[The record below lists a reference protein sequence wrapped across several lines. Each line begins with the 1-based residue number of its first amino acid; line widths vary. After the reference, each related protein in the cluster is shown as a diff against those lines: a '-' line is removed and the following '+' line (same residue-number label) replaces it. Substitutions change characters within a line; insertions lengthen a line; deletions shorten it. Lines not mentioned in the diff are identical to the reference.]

1 MIPLALKSLLNRR
14 ASVLLTVI
22 AIAVSVTLLLAV
34 ERVRDQVQSHFANTV
49 SGTDLI
55 IGARTG
61 QTQLLLSSVFH
72 IGSMTN
78 NMSWKSFADI
88 SSRPEVSWAVPISLG
103 DSVQGLPVVATTNA
117 YFEHF
122 KYADKQPLAFS
133 QGQPFASD
141 EDVVLG
147 ADAAEKLS
155 KAIGDDIIIAHGSG
169 GISFSEHDEHPLT
182 VTGVLQR
189 TGTPV
194 DQAVLVTLHSLEM
207 IHSGGA
213 GHDEEHDHSDEHEH
227 NGAHADE
234 HEHHGEAPAESISA
248 ALLGLKAKPLALR
261 LQRQINT
268 YKKEPL
274 TALLPGMTLQELWK
288 TLRVF
293 EQALT
298 AISAM
303 VVLIGLLGM
312 LTIMLAS
319 LRERRR
325 EMAVLR
331 AVGAGPGTIFGLLLS
346 EALLLTVVGAF
357 SGLLLLYGLQ
367 WSLAGV
373 IQSQTGLIFTSSWPS
388 ISEWWRIVLVI
399 SAGFMLSLI
408 PAWRAYRQSLADGL
422 TVKI

>member
-1 MIPLALKSLLNRR
+1 MIRLAIKSLLNRR

-78 NMSWKSFADI
+78 NMSWESFAEI
-88 SSRPEVSWAVPISLG
+88 SSRPEISWAVPISLG

-122 KYADKQPLAFS
+122 KYADKQPLEFS
-133 QGQPFASD
+133 QGQPFSSN

-213 GHDEEHDHSDEHEH
+213 GHDEEHNHNHEHEH
-227 NGAHADE
+227 NDAHADE

-268 YKKEPL
+268 YDKEPL

-399 SAGFMLSLI
+399 GAGFMLSLI

>member
-1 MIPLALKSLLNRR
+1 MIRLAIKSLLNRR
-14 ASVLLTVI
+14 ASVLLTVM

-78 NMSWKSFADI
+78 NMSWESFADI

-103 DSVQGLPVVATTNA
+103 DSFQGLPVVATTNA

-122 KYADKQPLAFS
+122 KYADKQPLEFS
-133 QGQPFASD
+133 QGQPFASN

-213 GHDEEHDHSDEHEH
+213 GHDEEHNHNHEHEH
-227 NGAHADE
+227 NDAHADE

-268 YKKEPL
+268 YDKEPL

-399 SAGFMLSLI
+399 GAGFMLSLI

>member
-1 MIPLALKSLLNRR
+1 MIRLAVKSLLNRR
-14 ASVLLTVI
+14 ASVLLTII

-34 ERVRDQVQSHFANTV
+34 ERVREQVQSHFANTV

-78 NMSWKSFADI
+78 NMSWESFTDI
-88 SSRPEVSWAVPISLG
+88 KERPEVSWAIPISLG
-103 DSVQGLPVVATTNA
+103 DSVQGLPVVATTGD

-122 KYADKQPLAFS
+122 KYGKKQALEFS
-133 QGQPFASD
+133 QGQPFHSA

-155 KAIGDDIIIAHGSG
+155 KTIGDDIVIAHGSG
-169 GISFSEHDEHPLT
+169 GISFSQHDQHPLT
-182 VTGVLQR
+182 VTGILKR

-207 IHSGGA
+207 IHSGEQDHS
-213 GHDEEHDHSDEHEH
+213 GHDHR
-227 NGAHADE
+227 
-234 HEHHGEAPAESISA
+234 GEAPAESLSA

-268 YKKEPL
+268 YEKEPL
-274 TALLPGMTLQELWK
+274 TALLPGMTLQQLWK

-367 WSLAGV
+367 WSLAGI
-373 IQSQTGLIFTSSWPS
+373 IQSQTGLILSSSWPS
-388 ISEWWRIVLVI
+388 SAEWWRIALVI
-399 SAGFMLSLI
+399 IAGFLLSLI
-408 PAWRAYRQSLADGL
+408 PAWRAYRNSLADGL

>member
-1 MIPLALKSLLNRR
+1 MIRLAIKSLLNRR
-14 ASVLLTVI
+14 ASVLLTII

-34 ERVRDQVQSHFANTV
+34 ERVREQVQSHFANTV

-78 NMSWKSFADI
+78 NMSWASFVDI
-88 SSRPEVSWAVPISLG
+88 SERPEVSWAIPMSLG

-122 KYADKQPLAFS
+122 KYGNKQPLAFS
-133 QGQPFASD
+133 QGRAFDTD
-141 EDVVLG
+141 EEVVLG

-155 KAIGDDIIIAHGSG
+155 KSIGDDIIIAHGSG
-169 GISFSEHDEHPLT
+169 GISFSEHDEHPLK
-182 VTGVLQR
+182 VSGILQR

-207 IHSGGA
+207 IHSG
-213 GHDEEHDHSDEHEH
+213 EHEH
-227 NGAHADE
+227 SDHD
-234 HEHHGEAPAESISA
+234 HHNEAPAESISA

-268 YKKEPL
+268 YDKEPL

-346 EALLLTVVGAF
+346 EALLLTIVGAF

-373 IQSQTGLIFTSSWPS
+373 IQAQTGLIFSTSWPS
-388 ISEWWRIVLVI
+388 MSEWWRIALVI
-399 SAGFMLSLI
+399 IAGFMLSLI

>member
-1 MIPLALKSLLNRR
+1 MIRLAIKSLMNRR
-14 ASVLLTVI
+14 ASVLLTII

-34 ERVRDQVQSHFANTV
+34 ERVREQVQSHFANTV

-78 NMSWKSFADI
+78 NMSWESFVDI
-88 SSRPEVSWAVPISLG
+88 RERPEVSWAIPMSLG

-122 KYADKQPLAFS
+122 KYGNKQALAFT
-133 QGQPFASD
+133 QGSAFASD
-141 EDVVLG
+141 EEVVLG

-169 GISFSEHDEHPLT
+169 GISFSEHDQHPLT
-182 VTGVLQR
+182 VTGILQR

-207 IHSGGA
+207 IHSG
-213 GHDEEHDHSDEHEH
+213 EHEH
-227 NGAHADE
+227 SGQD
-234 HEHHGEAPAESISA
+234 HHNEAPAESISA

-268 YKKEPL
+268 YEKEPL

-298 AISAM
+298 VISAM

-373 IQSQTGLIFTSSWPS
+373 IQSQTGLIFSTTWPS
-388 ISEWWRIVLVI
+388 ASEWWRIALVI
-399 SAGFMLSLI
+399 IVGFMLSLI

>member
-1 MIPLALKSLLNRR
+1 MIKLAIKSLLNRR

-34 ERVRDQVQSHFANTV
+34 ERTREQVQTNFANTV

-55 IGARTG
+55 IGARTS
-61 QTQLLLSSVFH
+61 QVQLLLSSVFH

-78 NMSWKSFADI
+78 NMSWEAFDDI
-88 SSRPEVSWAVPISLG
+88 RSRPAVEWAVPISLG
-103 DSVQGLPVVATTNA
+103 DSVGGLPVVATTKD
-117 YFEHF
+117 YFKHF
-122 KYADKQPLAFS
+122 RYGSKQSLTFTAGDAFKGEK
-133 QGQPFASD
+133 Q
-141 EDVVLG
+141 VVLG
-147 ADAAEKLS
+147 AEAASKLN
-155 KAIGDDIIIAHGSG
+155 KKVGDNITIAHGSG
-169 GISFSEHDEHPLT
+169 GISFSEHDDHPLT
-182 VTGVLQR
+182 VVGILKR

-194 DQAVLVTLHSLEM
+194 DQTILTSLTSLEV
-207 IHSGGA
+207 IHGGES
-213 GHDEEHDHSDEHEH
+213 HEKHDHGDS
-227 NGAHADE
+227 HAP
-234 HEHHGEAPAESISA
+234 PAESISA

-268 YKKEPL
+268 YKPEPL

-298 AISAM
+298 VISSM

-331 AVGAGPGTIFGLLLS
+331 AVGAGPGTVFGLLVS
-346 EALLLTVVGAF
+346 EALLLTVVGAA
-357 SGLLLLYGLQ
+357 SGLALLYLLE

-373 IQSQTGLIFTSSWPS
+373 IQSQTGIVLSFAWPTVA
-388 ISEWWRIVLVI
+388 EWWRLGLVV
-399 SAGFMLSLI
+399 ATGFVLSLI

-422 TVKI
+422 TVKV

>member
-1 MIPLALKSLLNRR
+1 MIRLAIKSLMNRR

-34 ERVRDQVQSHFANTV
+34 ERVREQVQSHFANTV

-78 NMSWKSFADI
+78 NMSWESFEDI
-88 SSRPEVSWAVPISLG
+88 RERPEVSWAIPMSLG

-122 KYADKQPLAFS
+122 KYGNKQALEFS
-133 QGQPFASD
+133 QGSAFASD
-141 EDVVLG
+141 EEVVLG

-155 KAIGDDIIIAHGSG
+155 KTMGDDIIIAHGSG
-169 GISFSEHDEHPLT
+169 GISFSEHDQHPLT

-194 DQAVLVTLHSLEM
+194 DQAVFVTLHSLEM
-207 IHSGGA
+207 IHSG
-213 GHDEEHDHSDEHEH
+213 EHEH
-227 NGAHADE
+227 SGHD
-234 HEHHGEAPAESISA
+234 HHNEAPADSISA

-268 YKKEPL
+268 YEKEPL

-346 EALLLTVVGAF
+346 AALLLTVVGAF

-373 IQSQTGLIFTSSWPS
+373 IQSQTGLILSTTWPGA
-388 ISEWWRIVLVI
+388 SEWWRMALVI
-399 SAGFMLSLI
+399 IVGFMLSLI

>member
-1 MIPLALKSLLNRR
+1 MIRLAIKSLMNRR

-34 ERVRDQVQSHFANTV
+34 ERVREQVQSHFANTV

-78 NMSWKSFADI
+78 NMSWESFEDI
-88 SSRPEVSWAVPISLG
+88 RERPEVSWAIPMSLG
-103 DSVQGLPVVATTNA
+103 DSVQGLPVVATSNA

-122 KYADKQPLAFS
+122 KYGNKQALEFS
-133 QGQPFASD
+133 QGSAFASD
-141 EDVVLG
+141 EEVVLG

-155 KAIGDDIIIAHGSG
+155 KTMGDDIIIAHGSG
-169 GISFSEHDEHPLT
+169 GISFSEHDQHPLT

-194 DQAVLVTLHSLEM
+194 DQAVFVTLHSLEM
-207 IHSGGA
+207 IHSG
-213 GHDEEHDHSDEHEH
+213 EHEH
-227 NGAHADE
+227 SGHD
-234 HEHHGEAPAESISA
+234 HHNEAPADSISA

-268 YKKEPL
+268 YEKEPL

-331 AVGAGPGTIFGLLLS
+331 AVGAGSGTIFGLLLS

-373 IQSQTGLIFTSSWPS
+373 IQSQTGLILSTTWPGA
-388 ISEWWRIVLVI
+388 SEWWRMALVI
-399 SAGFMLSLI
+399 IVGFMLSLI

>member
-1 MIPLALKSLLNRR
+1 MIKLAIKSLLNRR

-34 ERVRDQVQSHFANTV
+34 ERTREQVQTNFANTV

-55 IGARTG
+55 IGARTS
-61 QTQLLLSSVFH
+61 QIQLLLSSVFH

-78 NMSWKSFADI
+78 NMSWDAFDNI
-88 SSRPEVSWAVPISLG
+88 RSRPAVEWAVPISLG
-103 DSVQGLPVVATTNA
+103 DSVGGLPVVATTEDYFKHFRYGSKQSLTFAAGDA
-117 YFEHF
+117 YKGE
-122 KYADKQPLAFS
+122 KQ
-133 QGQPFASD
+133 
-141 EDVVLG
+141 VVLG
-147 ADAAEKLS
+147 AEAASKLN
-155 KAIGDDIIIAHGSG
+155 KKVGNDITIAHGSG
-169 GISFSEHDEHPLT
+169 GISFSEHDDHPLT
-182 VTGVLQR
+182 VVGILKR

-194 DQAVLVTLHSLEM
+194 DQTILTSLTSLEV
-207 IHSGGA
+207 IHGGESHDKH
-213 GHDEEHDHSDEHEH
+213 GHGDSH
-227 NGAHADE
+227 AHP
-234 HEHHGEAPAESISA
+234 PAESISA
-248 ALLGLKAKPLALR
+248 ALLGPKAKPLALR

-268 YKKEPL
+268 YKPEPL

-298 AISAM
+298 VISSM

-331 AVGAGPGTIFGLLLS
+331 AVGAGPGTVFGLLVS
-346 EALLLTVVGAF
+346 EALLLTLVGAA
-357 SGLLLLYGLQ
+357 SGLALLYLLE

-373 IQSQTGLIFTSSWPS
+373 IQSQTGIVLSFAWPT
-388 ISEWWRIVLVI
+388 IAEWWRLGLVVVT
-399 SAGFMLSLI
+399 GFVLSLI

-422 TVKI
+422 TVKV

>member
-1 MIPLALKSLLNRR
+1 MIRLAIKSLMNRR

-34 ERVRDQVQSHFANTV
+34 ERVREQVQSHFANTV

-78 NMSWKSFADI
+78 NMSWESFNDI
-88 SSRPEVSWAVPISLG
+88 RERPEVSWAIPMSLG

-122 KYADKQPLAFS
+122 KYGNKQALEFS
-133 QGQPFASD
+133 RGGAFASD
-141 EDVVLG
+141 EEVVLG

-155 KAIGDDIIIAHGSG
+155 KTMRDDIIIAHGSG
-169 GISFSEHDEHPLT
+169 GISFSEHDQHPLT

-194 DQAVLVTLHSLEM
+194 DQAVFVTLHSLEM
-207 IHSGGA
+207 IHSG
-213 GHDEEHDHSDEHEH
+213 EHEH
-227 NGAHADE
+227 SGHD
-234 HEHHGEAPAESISA
+234 HHNEAPTDSISA

-268 YKKEPL
+268 YEKEPL

-373 IQSQTGLIFTSSWPS
+373 IQSQTGLILSTTWPS
-388 ISEWWRIVLVI
+388 VSEWWRIALVI
-399 SAGFMLSLI
+399 IAGFMLSLI

>member
-1 MIPLALKSLLNRR
+1 MIRLAIKSLLNRR
-14 ASVLLTVI
+14 ASVLLTII

-34 ERVRDQVQSHFANTV
+34 ERVREQVQNHFANTV

-78 NMSWKSFADI
+78 NMSWESFTDI
-88 SSRPEVSWAVPISLG
+88 KARPEVSWAIPISLG
-103 DSVQGLPVVATTNA
+103 DSVQGLPVVATTDA
-117 YFEHF
+117 YFQHF
-122 KYADKQPLAFS
+122 KYGNKQTLQFADGHAFES
-133 QGQPFASD
+133 A

-147 ADAAEKLS
+147 ADAAERLS
-155 KAIGDDIIIAHGSG
+155 KSIGDDIIIAHGSG
-169 GISFSEHDEHPLT
+169 GISFSQHAQHPLT
-182 VTGVLQR
+182 VTGVLKR

-207 IHSGGA
+207 IHNGEHSHSG
-213 GHDEEHDHSDEHEH
+213 HQHE
-227 NGAHADE
+227 
-234 HEHHGEAPAESISA
+234 GEPPAESISA
-248 ALLGLKAKPLALR
+248 AMLGLKAKPLALR

-268 YKKEPL
+268 YEKEPL
-274 TALLPGMTLQELWK
+274 TALLPGMTLQQLWK

-357 SGLLLLYGLQ
+357 SGLLLLYALQ

-373 IQSQTGLIFTSSWPS
+373 IQSQTGIILGSSWPS
-388 ISEWWRIVLVI
+388 SAEWWRIALVI
-399 SAGFMLSLI
+399 AAGFLLSLI
-408 PAWRAYRQSLADGL
+408 PAWRAYRNSLADGL

>member
-1 MIPLALKSLLNRR
+1 MIRLALKSLLNRR

-34 ERVRDQVQSHFANTV
+34 ERVREQVQSHFANTV

-55 IGARTG
+55 VGARTG

-78 NMSWKSFADI
+78 NMSWESFAEI

-133 QGQPFASD
+133 QGKPFTSD

-207 IHSGGA
+207 IHSGGT
-213 GHDEEHDHSDEHEH
+213 GHDEEHDQS
-227 NGAHADE
+227 
-234 HEHHGEAPAESISA
+234 HEHHSEARAESISA

-268 YKKEPL
+268 YDKEPL
-274 TALLPGMTLQELWK
+274 TALLPGMTLQQLWK

-388 ISEWWRIVLVI
+388 MSEWWRIALVI
-399 SAGFMLSLI
+399 TVGFMLSLI

>member
-1 MIPLALKSLLNRR
+1 MIRLALKSLLNRR

-34 ERVRDQVQSHFANTV
+34 ERVREQVQSHFANTV

-55 IGARTG
+55 VGARTG

-78 NMSWKSFADI
+78 NMSWESFAEI

-155 KAIGDDIIIAHGSG
+155 KTIGDDIIIAHGSG

-207 IHSGGA
+207 IHGGGT
-213 GHDEEHDHSDEHEH
+213 GHDEEHDQSH
-227 NGAHADE
+227 E
-234 HEHHGEAPAESISA
+234 HEHHSEARAESISA

-268 YKKEPL
+268 YDKEPL
-274 TALLPGMTLQELWK
+274 TALLPGMTLQQLWK

-388 ISEWWRIVLVI
+388 MSEWWRIALVI
-399 SAGFMLSLI
+399 TVGFMLSLI

>member
-1 MIPLALKSLLNRR
+1 MIRLAVKSLLNRR
-14 ASVLLTVI
+14 ASVLLTLI

-78 NMSWKSFADI
+78 NMSWDSFKNI
-88 SSRPEVSWAVPISLG
+88 SERPEIRWAIPISLG
-103 DSVQGLPVVATTNA
+103 DSVRGFPVVATTDA
-117 YFEHF
+117 YFKHF
-122 KYADKQPLAFS
+122 QYGNKQPLTFAKGRAFK
-133 QGQPFASD
+133 AS
-141 EDVVLG
+141 EEVVLG
-147 ADAAEKLS
+147 ADVADKLT
-155 KAIGDDIIIAHGSG
+155 KHLGDDIVLAHGSG
-169 GISFSEHDEHPLT
+169 GISFSQHDQHPMT

-194 DQAVLVTLHSLEM
+194 DQAVLVPLRSLEL
-207 IHSGGA
+207 IHGSG
-213 GHDEEHDHSDEHEH
+213 EHKHTDPASHSEP
-227 NGAHADE
+227 
-234 HEHHGEAPAESISA
+234 PAESISA
-248 ALLGLKAKPLALR
+248 ALLGLNAKPLALR

-268 YKKEPL
+268 YKDEPL

-331 AVGAGPGTIFGLLLS
+331 AVGAGPGTLFGLLLS
-346 EALLLTVVGAF
+346 EALLLTIVGAF

-373 IQSQTGLIFTSSWPS
+373 IQSQTGLIFSASWPS
-388 ISEWWRIVLVI
+388 QSEWIRILLVI
-399 SAGFMLSLI
+399 SVGFILSLI

>member
-1 MIPLALKSLLNRR
+1 MIRLAIKSLLNRR
-14 ASVLLTVI
+14 ASVLLTLI

-78 NMSWKSFADI
+78 NMSWDSFKAI
-88 SSRPEVSWAVPISLG
+88 SERPEVRWAIPISLG
-103 DSVQGLPVVATTNA
+103 DSVKGFPVVATTDA
-117 YFEHF
+117 YFQHF
-122 KYADKQPLAFS
+122 QYGNKQPLKFAKGRAFEVS
-133 QGQPFASD
+133 
-141 EDVVLG
+141 EEIVLG
-147 ADAAEKLS
+147 ADVADKLA
-155 KAIGDDIIIAHGSG
+155 KQLGDDIVLAHGSG
-169 GISFSEHDEHPLT
+169 GISFSQHDQHPMT
-182 VTGVLQR
+182 ITGVLQR

-194 DQAVLVTLHSLEM
+194 DQAVLVPLRSLEV
-207 IHSGGA
+207 IHGG
-213 GHDEEHDHSDEHEH
+213 GHEH
-227 NGAHADE
+227 TDSAKAAE
-234 HEHHGEAPAESISA
+234 PPAESISA

-268 YKKEPL
+268 YKDEPL
-274 TALLPGMTLQELWK
+274 TALLPGMTLQSLWK

-331 AVGAGPGTIFGLLLS
+331 AVGAGPGTLFGLLLS
-346 EALLLTVVGAF
+346 EALLLTIVGAF

-373 IQSQTGLIFTSSWPS
+373 IQSQTGLIFSASWPS
-388 ISEWWRIVLVI
+388 HSEWVRILLVI
-399 SAGFMLSLI
+399 SVGFILSLI

>member
-1 MIPLALKSLLNRR
+1 MIGLAIKSLLNRR
-14 ASVLLTVI
+14 ASVLLTLI

-78 NMSWKSFADI
+78 NMSWDSFKEI
-88 SSRPEVSWAVPISLG
+88 SERPEIRWAIPISLG
-103 DSVQGLPVVATTNA
+103 DSVRGFPVVATTDA
-117 YFEHF
+117 YFKHF
-122 KYADKQPLAFS
+122 QYGHKQPLNFAKGQAFKTS
-133 QGQPFASD
+133 K
-141 EDVVLG
+141 EVVLG
-147 ADAAEKLS
+147 ADVANKLA
-155 KAIGDDIIIAHGSG
+155 KQLGDDIVLAHGSG
-169 GISFSEHDEHPLT
+169 GISFSQHDQHPMT
-182 VTGVLQR
+182 VTGVLRR

-194 DQAVLVTLHSLEM
+194 DQAVLVPLRSLEM
-207 IHSGGA
+207 IHSGGH
-213 GHDEEHDHSDEHEH
+213 G
-227 NGAHADE
+227 HADSVDTTE
-234 HEHHGEAPAESISA
+234 PPADSISA

-268 YKKEPL
+268 YKGEPL
-274 TALLPGMTLQELWK
+274 TALLPGMTLQTLWK

-331 AVGAGPGTIFGLLLS
+331 AVGAGPGTLFGLLLS

-373 IQSQTGLIFTSSWPS
+373 IQSQTGLIFSASWPS
-388 ISEWWRIVLVI
+388 HSEWIRILLVI
-399 SAGFMLSLI
+399 AVGFVLSLI

>member
-1 MIPLALKSLLNRR
+1 MIRLAIKSLMNRR

-34 ERVRDQVQSHFANTV
+34 ERVREQVQSHFANTV

-78 NMSWKSFADI
+78 NMSWESFEDI
-88 SSRPEVSWAVPISLG
+88 RKRPEVSWAIPMSLG

-122 KYADKQPLAFS
+122 KYGNKQALEFS
-133 QGQPFASD
+133 QGSAFSSD
-141 EDVVLG
+141 EEVVLG
-147 ADAAEKLS
+147 ADAADKLS

-169 GISFSEHDEHPLT
+169 GISFSEHDQHPLT
-182 VTGVLQR
+182 VTGILQR

-207 IHSGGA
+207 IHSG
-213 GHDEEHDHSDEHEH
+213 EHEH
-227 NGAHADE
+227 SGHD
-234 HEHHGEAPAESISA
+234 HHNEAPAESISA

-268 YKKEPL
+268 YEKEPL

-298 AISAM
+298 VISAM

-357 SGLLLLYGLQ
+357 SGLFLLYGLQ

-373 IQSQTGLIFTSSWPS
+373 IQSQTGLILSTTWPS
-388 ISEWWRIVLVI
+388 ASEWWRIALVI
-399 SAGFMLSLI
+399 IVGFMLSLI

>member
-1 MIPLALKSLLNRR
+1 MIRLALKSLLNRR

-78 NMSWKSFADI
+78 NMSWESFADI

-122 KYADKQPLAFS
+122 KYADKQPLEFS

-141 EDVVLG
+141 KDVVLG

-155 KAIGDDIIIAHGSG
+155 KALGDDIIIAHGSG

-207 IHSGGA
+207 IHSGVTA
-213 GHDEEHDHSDEHEH
+213 HDEEHNHSHEHEH
-227 NGAHADE
+227 DDAHADE

-268 YKKEPL
+268 YDKEPL

-399 SAGFMLSLI
+399 GAGFMLSLI

>member
-1 MIPLALKSLLNRR
+1 MIRLAIKSLMNRR
-14 ASVLLTVI
+14 ASVLLTII

-34 ERVRDQVQSHFANTV
+34 ERIREQVQSHFANTV

-72 IGSMTN
+72 IGNMTN
-78 NMSWKSFADI
+78 NMSWESFVDI
-88 SSRPEVSWAVPISLG
+88 SDRPEVSWSIPISLG

-122 KYADKQPLAFS
+122 KYGSKQPLEFSKGRAF
-133 QGQPFASD
+133 AAD
-141 EDVVLG
+141 EEVVLG

-155 KAIGDDIIIAHGSG
+155 KNIGDDIIVAHGSG

-182 VTGVLQR
+182 VTGILQR

-194 DQAVLVTLHSLEM
+194 DKAVLVTLHSLEM
-207 IHSGGA
+207 IHSG
-213 GHDEEHDHSDEHEH
+213 EHEH
-227 NGAHADE
+227 SDHD
-234 HEHHGEAPAESISA
+234 HHNEAPAESISA

-268 YKKEPL
+268 YDKEPL
-274 TALLPGMTLQELWK
+274 TALLPGMTLQQLWK

-373 IQSQTGLIFTSSWPS
+373 IQSQTGLIFSSSWPS
-388 ISEWWRIVLVI
+388 NSEWWRIALVI
-399 SAGFMLSLI
+399 AAGFVLSLI

>member
-1 MIPLALKSLLNRR
+1 MIRLAIKSLMNRR
-14 ASVLLTVI
+14 ASVLLTII

-34 ERVRDQVQSHFANTV
+34 ERVREQVQSHFANTV

-78 NMSWKSFADI
+78 NMSWESFVDI
-88 SSRPEVSWAVPISLG
+88 RERPEVSWAIPMSLG

-122 KYADKQPLAFS
+122 KYGNKQALEFS
-133 QGQPFASD
+133 QGSAFTSD
-141 EDVVLG
+141 EEVVLG

-155 KAIGDDIIIAHGSG
+155 KSIGDDIIIAHGSG
-169 GISFSEHDEHPLT
+169 GISFSQHDQHPLI

-194 DQAVLVTLHSLEM
+194 DQAVFVTLHSLDM
-207 IHSGGA
+207 IHSGEYE
-213 GHDEEHDHSDEHEH
+213 HSDHDHHK
-227 NGAHADE
+227 
-234 HEHHGEAPAESISA
+234 EAPADSISA

-268 YKKEPL
+268 YDKEPL
-274 TALLPGMTLQELWK
+274 TALLPGMTLQQLWK

-373 IQSQTGLIFTSSWPS
+373 IQSQTGLILSSSWPS
-388 ISEWWRIVLVI
+388 SSEWWRIALVI
-399 SAGFMLSLI
+399 VAGFMLSLI

>member
-1 MIPLALKSLLNRR
+1 MIRLAIKSLMNRR

-34 ERVRDQVQSHFANTV
+34 ERVREQVQSHFANTV

-78 NMSWKSFADI
+78 NMSWKSFEDI
-88 SSRPEVSWAVPISLG
+88 RKRPEVSWAIPMSLG

-122 KYADKQPLAFS
+122 KYGNKQALEFS
-133 QGQPFASD
+133 QGSAFSSD
-141 EDVVLG
+141 EEVILG
-147 ADAAEKLS
+147 ADAADKLS

-169 GISFSEHDEHPLT
+169 GISFSEHDQHPLT
-182 VTGVLQR
+182 VTGILQR

-207 IHSGGA
+207 IHSG
-213 GHDEEHDHSDEHEH
+213 EHEH
-227 NGAHADE
+227 SGHD
-234 HEHHGEAPAESISA
+234 HHNEAPTESISA
-248 ALLGLKAKPLALR
+248 AMLGLKAKPLALR

-268 YKKEPL
+268 YEKEPL

-298 AISAM
+298 VISAM

-373 IQSQTGLIFTSSWPS
+373 IQSQTGLIFSATWPS
-388 ISEWWRIVLVI
+388 ASEWWRIALVI
-399 SAGFMLSLI
+399 VVGFMLSLI

>member
-1 MIPLALKSLLNRR
+1 MIRLAIKSLMNRR

-34 ERVRDQVQSHFANTV
+34 ERVREQVQSHFANTV

-78 NMSWKSFADI
+78 NMSWESFEDI
-88 SSRPEVSWAVPISLG
+88 RERPEVSWAIPMSLG
-103 DSVQGLPVVATTNA
+103 DSVQGLPVVATTKA

-122 KYADKQPLAFS
+122 KYGNKQALEFS
-133 QGQPFASD
+133 QGSAFASD
-141 EDVVLG
+141 EEVVLG

-155 KAIGDDIIIAHGSG
+155 KTMGNDIIIAHGSG

-194 DQAVLVTLHSLEM
+194 DQAVFVTLHSLEM
-207 IHSGGA
+207 IHSG
-213 GHDEEHDHSDEHEH
+213 EHEH
-227 NGAHADE
+227 SGHD
-234 HEHHGEAPAESISA
+234 HHNEAPADSISA

-268 YKKEPL
+268 YEKEPL

-373 IQSQTGLIFTSSWPS
+373 IQSQTGLILSTTWPGA
-388 ISEWWRIVLVI
+388 SEWWRMALVI
-399 SAGFMLSLI
+399 IVGFMLSLI

>member
-1 MIPLALKSLLNRR
+1 MIRLAIKSLMNRR
-14 ASVLLTVI
+14 ASVVLTVI

-34 ERVRDQVQSHFANTV
+34 ERVREQVQSHFANTV

-78 NMSWKSFADI
+78 NMSWESFVDI
-88 SSRPEVSWAVPISLG
+88 SERPEVSWAIPMSLG

-122 KYADKQPLAFS
+122 KYGDKQALEFS
-133 QGQPFASD
+133 QGSAFASD
-141 EDVVLG
+141 EEVVLG

-155 KAIGDDIIIAHGSG
+155 KIIDDEIIIAHGSG
-169 GISFSEHDEHPLT
+169 GISFSEHEEHPLT
-182 VTGVLQR
+182 VTGVLKR

-194 DQAVLVTLHSLEM
+194 DQAVLVTLHSLDM
-207 IHSGGA
+207 IHSGE
-213 GHDEEHDHSDEHEH
+213 HEHSEHDHH
-227 NGAHADE
+227 N
-234 HEHHGEAPAESISA
+234 EAPAESISA

-268 YKKEPL
+268 YDKEPL

-346 EALLLTVVGAF
+346 EALVLTVVGAF

-373 IQSQTGLIFTSSWPS
+373 IQSQTGLIFNTTWPS
-388 ISEWWRIVLVI
+388 ISEWWRIALVI
-399 SAGFMLSLI
+399 TAGFMLSLI

>member
-1 MIPLALKSLLNRR
+1 MIRLAIKSLMNRR

-34 ERVRDQVQSHFANTV
+34 ERVREQVQSHFANTV

-78 NMSWKSFADI
+78 NMSWESFEDI
-88 SSRPEVSWAVPISLG
+88 RERPEVSWAIPMSLG
-103 DSVQGLPVVATTNA
+103 DSVQGLPVVATTKA

-122 KYADKQPLAFS
+122 KYGNKQALEFS
-133 QGQPFASD
+133 QGSAFASD
-141 EDVVLG
+141 EEVVLG

-155 KAIGDDIIIAHGSG
+155 KTMGNDIIIAHGSG
-169 GISFSEHDEHPLT
+169 GISFSEHDQHPLT

-194 DQAVLVTLHSLEM
+194 DQAVFVTLHSLEM
-207 IHSGGA
+207 IHSG
-213 GHDEEHDHSDEHEH
+213 EHEH
-227 NGAHADE
+227 SGHD
-234 HEHHGEAPAESISA
+234 HHNEAPADSISA

-268 YKKEPL
+268 YEKEPL

-373 IQSQTGLIFTSSWPS
+373 IQSQTGLILSTTWPGA
-388 ISEWWRIVLVI
+388 SEWWRMALVI
-399 SAGFMLSLI
+399 IVGFMLSLI

>member
-1 MIPLALKSLLNRR
+1 MIRLAIKSLMNRR

-34 ERVRDQVQSHFANTV
+34 ERVREQVQSHFANTV

-78 NMSWKSFADI
+78 NMSWESFEDI
-88 SSRPEVSWAVPISLG
+88 RERPEVSWAIPMSLG
-103 DSVQGLPVVATTNA
+103 DSVQSLPVVATTNA

-122 KYADKQPLAFS
+122 KYGNKQALEFS
-133 QGQPFASD
+133 QGSAFASD
-141 EDVVLG
+141 EEVVLG

-155 KAIGDDIIIAHGSG
+155 KTMGDDIIIAHGSG
-169 GISFSEHDEHPLT
+169 GISFSEHDQHPLT

-194 DQAVLVTLHSLEM
+194 DQAVFVTLHSLEM
-207 IHSGGA
+207 IHSG
-213 GHDEEHDHSDEHEH
+213 EHEH
-227 NGAHADE
+227 SGHD
-234 HEHHGEAPAESISA
+234 HHNEAPADSISA

-268 YKKEPL
+268 YEKEPL

-373 IQSQTGLIFTSSWPS
+373 IQSQTGLILSTTWPGA
-388 ISEWWRIVLVI
+388 SEWWRMALVI
-399 SAGFMLSLI
+399 IVGFMLSLI

>member
-1 MIPLALKSLLNRR
+1 MIKLATKSLLNRR

-34 ERVRDQVQSHFANTV
+34 ERTREQVQTNFANTV

-55 IGARTG
+55 IGARTS
-61 QTQLLLSSVFH
+61 QIQLLLSSVFH

-78 NMSWKSFADI
+78 NMSWDAFSDI
-88 SSRPEVSWAVPISLG
+88 RSRPEVEWAVPISLG
-103 DSVQGLPVVATTNA
+103 DSVAGLPVVASTSD
-117 YFEHF
+117 YFTHF
-122 KYADKQPLAFS
+122 KYGSKQSLTFSDGQAFHRS
-133 QGQPFASD
+133 KQ
-141 EDVVLG
+141 VVLG
-147 ADAAEKLS
+147 AEAADKL
-155 KAIGDDIIIAHGSG
+155 KKKTGDNITIAHGSG
-169 GISFSEHDEHPLT
+169 GISFSEHDDHPLT
-182 VTGVLQR
+182 VVGILKR

-194 DQAVLVTLHSLEM
+194 DQSILTSLSSLEM
-207 IHSGGA
+207 IHGGHQSEHTH
-213 GHDEEHDHSDEHEH
+213 HDSQP
-227 NGAHADE
+227 
-234 HEHHGEAPAESISA
+234 PAQSISA

-268 YKKEPL
+268 YKPEPL

-288 TLRVF
+288 TLRIF

-298 AISAM
+298 VISSM

-331 AVGAGPGTIFGLLLS
+331 AVGAGPGTVFGLLLS
-346 EALLLTVVGAF
+346 EALLLTIVGAV
-357 SGLLLLYGLQ
+357 SGLSLLYFLE
-367 WSLAGV
+367 WAFAGV
-373 IQSQTGLIFTSSWPS
+373 IQSQTGIMLSFSWPTVA
-388 ISEWWRIVLVI
+388 EWWRLGLVVT
-399 SAGFMLSLI
+399 AGFVLSLI

-422 TVKI
+422 TVKV

>member
-1 MIPLALKSLLNRR
+1 MIRLAIKSLMNRR

-34 ERVRDQVQSHFANTV
+34 ERVREQVQSHFANTV

-78 NMSWKSFADI
+78 NMSWESFEDI
-88 SSRPEVSWAVPISLG
+88 RERPEVSWAIPMSLG

-117 YFEHF
+117 YFEYF
-122 KYADKQPLAFS
+122 KYGNKQALEFS
-133 QGQPFASD
+133 QGSAFASD
-141 EDVVLG
+141 EEVVLG

-155 KAIGDDIIIAHGSG
+155 KTMGDDIIIAHGSG
-169 GISFSEHDEHPLT
+169 GISFSEHDQHPLT

-194 DQAVLVTLHSLEM
+194 DQAVFVTLHSLEM
-207 IHSGGA
+207 IHSG
-213 GHDEEHDHSDEHEH
+213 EHEH
-227 NGAHADE
+227 SGHD
-234 HEHHGEAPAESISA
+234 HHNEAPADSISA

-268 YKKEPL
+268 YEKEPL

-373 IQSQTGLIFTSSWPS
+373 IQSQTGLILSTTWPGA
-388 ISEWWRIVLVI
+388 SEWWRMALVI
-399 SAGFMLSLI
+399 IVGFMLSLI

>member
-1 MIPLALKSLLNRR
+1 MIRLAIKSLLNRR
-14 ASVLLTVI
+14 ASVLLTII

-34 ERVRDQVQSHFANTV
+34 ERVREQVQSHFANTV

-72 IGSMTN
+72 IGSMIN
-78 NMSWKSFADI
+78 NMSWDSFSEI

-122 KYADKQPLAFS
+122 KYADKQSLEFA
-133 QGQPFASD
+133 QGQSFASD

-169 GISFSEHDEHPLT
+169 GISFSQHDEHPLT

-207 IHSGGA
+207 IHGGEA
-213 GHDEEHDHSDEHEH
+213 GEDDDHAHSHEHEH
-227 NGAHADE
+227 DDAHAGE

-268 YKKEPL
+268 YEKEPL
-274 TALLPGMTLQELWK
+274 TALLPGMTLQQLWK

-346 EALLLTVVGAF
+346 EALLLTVIGAF

-388 ISEWWRIVLVI
+388 SSEWWRILLVI

>member
-1 MIPLALKSLLNRR
+1 M
-14 ASVLLTVI
+14 
-22 AIAVSVTLLLAV
+22 
-34 ERVRDQVQSHFANTV
+34 
-49 SGTDLI
+49 
-55 IGARTG
+55 
-61 QTQLLLSSVFH
+61 
-72 IGSMTN
+72 
-78 NMSWKSFADI
+78 
-88 SSRPEVSWAVPISLG
+88 
-103 DSVQGLPVVATTNA
+103 
-117 YFEHF
+117 
-122 KYADKQPLAFS
+122 
-133 QGQPFASD
+133 
-141 EDVVLG
+141 
-147 ADAAEKLS
+147 
-155 KAIGDDIIIAHGSG
+155 GDDIIIAHGSG
-169 GISFSEHDEHPLT
+169 GISFSEHDQHPLT

-194 DQAVLVTLHSLEM
+194 DQAVFVTLHSLEM
-207 IHSGGA
+207 IHSG
-213 GHDEEHDHSDEHEH
+213 EHEH
-227 NGAHADE
+227 SGHD
-234 HEHHGEAPAESISA
+234 HHNEAPADSISA

-268 YKKEPL
+268 YEKEPL

-373 IQSQTGLIFTSSWPS
+373 IQSQTGLILSTTWPGA
-388 ISEWWRIVLVI
+388 SEWWRMALVI
-399 SAGFMLSLI
+399 IVGFMLSLI

>member
-213 GHDEEHDHSDEHEH
+213 GHDEEHDHSHEHEH

>member
-1 MIPLALKSLLNRR
+1 MIRLAIKSLMNRR

-34 ERVRDQVQSHFANTV
+34 ERVREQVQSHFANTV

-78 NMSWKSFADI
+78 NMSWESFEDI
-88 SSRPEVSWAVPISLG
+88 RERPEVSWAIPMSLG

-122 KYADKQPLAFS
+122 KYGNKQALEFS
-133 QGQPFASD
+133 QGSAFASD
-141 EDVVLG
+141 EEVVLG

-155 KAIGDDIIIAHGSG
+155 KTMGDDIIIAHGSG
-169 GISFSEHDEHPLT
+169 GISFSEHDQHPLT

-194 DQAVLVTLHSLEM
+194 DQAVFVTLHSLEM
-207 IHSGGA
+207 IHSG
-213 GHDEEHDHSDEHEH
+213 EHEH
-227 NGAHADE
+227 SGHD
-234 HEHHGEAPAESISA
+234 HHNEAPADSISA

-268 YKKEPL
+268 YEKEPL

-373 IQSQTGLIFTSSWPS
+373 IQSQTGLILSTTWPGA
-388 ISEWWRIVLVI
+388 SEWWRMALVI
-399 SAGFMLSLI
+399 IVGFMLSLI

>member
-1 MIPLALKSLLNRR
+1 MIRLAIKSLMNRR

-34 ERVRDQVQSHFANTV
+34 ERVREQVQSHFANTV

-78 NMSWKSFADI
+78 NMSWKSFNDI
-88 SSRPEVSWAVPISLG
+88 RERPEVSWAIPMSLG

-122 KYADKQPLAFS
+122 KYGNKQALEFS
-133 QGQPFASD
+133 QGSAFASD
-141 EDVVLG
+141 EEVVLG

-155 KAIGDDIIIAHGSG
+155 KTMGDDIIIAHGSG
-169 GISFSEHDEHPLT
+169 GISFSEHDQHPLT

-194 DQAVLVTLHSLEM
+194 DQAVFVTLHSLEM
-207 IHSGGA
+207 IHSG
-213 GHDEEHDHSDEHEH
+213 EHEH
-227 NGAHADE
+227 SGHD
-234 HEHHGEAPAESISA
+234 HHNEAPTDSISA

-268 YKKEPL
+268 YEKEPL

-373 IQSQTGLIFTSSWPS
+373 IQSQTGLILSTTWPGV
-388 ISEWWRIVLVI
+388 SEWWRITLVI
-399 SAGFMLSLI
+399 IVGFMLSLI

>member
-1 MIPLALKSLLNRR
+1 MMRLAIKSLLNRR
-14 ASVLLTVI
+14 TSVLLTVI

-78 NMSWKSFADI
+78 NMSWESFTEI
-88 SSRPEVSWAVPISLG
+88 NNRPEVSWAVPISLG

-122 KYADKQPLAFS
+122 KYADKQPLEFS
-133 QGQPFASD
+133 RGQPFGSD
-141 EDVVLG
+141 DDVVLG
-147 ADAAEKLS
+147 ADAADKLS

-169 GISFSEHDEHPLT
+169 GISFSEHDDHPLT

-194 DQAVLVTLHSLEM
+194 DQAVLVTLRSLEM

-213 GHDEEHDHSDEHEH
+213 GHDEEHTHSHEHEH
-227 NGAHADE
+227 NDAHADE
-234 HEHHGEAPAESISA
+234 HEHHGEAPAKSISA

-268 YKKEPL
+268 YDKEPL

-388 ISEWWRIVLVI
+388 ISEWWRMVLVI

>member
-1 MIPLALKSLLNRR
+1 MIRLAIKSLMNRR

-34 ERVRDQVQSHFANTV
+34 ERVREQVQSHFANTV

-78 NMSWKSFADI
+78 NMSWESFEDI
-88 SSRPEVSWAVPISLG
+88 RERPEVSWAIPMSLG

-122 KYADKQPLAFS
+122 KYGNKQALEFS
-133 QGQPFASD
+133 QGSAFASD
-141 EDVVLG
+141 EEVVLG

-155 KAIGDDIIIAHGSG
+155 KTMGNDIIIAHGSG

-194 DQAVLVTLHSLEM
+194 DQAVFVTLHSLEM
-207 IHSGGA
+207 IHSG
-213 GHDEEHDHSDEHEH
+213 EHEH
-227 NGAHADE
+227 SGHD
-234 HEHHGEAPAESISA
+234 HHNEAPADSISA

-268 YKKEPL
+268 YEKEPL

-373 IQSQTGLIFTSSWPS
+373 IQSQTGLILSTTWPGA
-388 ISEWWRIVLVI
+388 SEWWRMALVI
-399 SAGFMLSLI
+399 IVGFMLSLI

>member
-1 MIPLALKSLLNRR
+1 MIRLAIKSLMNRR

-34 ERVRDQVQSHFANTV
+34 ERVREQVQSHFANTV

-78 NMSWKSFADI
+78 NMSWESFEDI
-88 SSRPEVSWAVPISLG
+88 RKRPEVSWAIPMSLG

-122 KYADKQPLAFS
+122 KYGNKQALEFS
-133 QGQPFASD
+133 QGSAFSSD
-141 EDVVLG
+141 EEVVLG
-147 ADAAEKLS
+147 ADAADKLS

-169 GISFSEHDEHPLT
+169 GISFSEHDQHPLT
-182 VTGVLQR
+182 VTGILQR

-207 IHSGGA
+207 IHSG
-213 GHDEEHDHSDEHEH
+213 EHEH
-227 NGAHADE
+227 SGHD
-234 HEHHGEAPAESISA
+234 HHNEAPAESISA

-268 YKKEPL
+268 YEKEPL

-298 AISAM
+298 VISAM

-357 SGLLLLYGLQ
+357 SGLFLLYGLQ

-373 IQSQTGLIFTSSWPS
+373 IQSQTGLILSTTWPS
-388 ISEWWRIVLVI
+388 ASEWWRIALVI
-399 SAGFMLSLI
+399 VVGFMLSLI

>member
-1 MIPLALKSLLNRR
+1 MIRLALKSLLNRR

-34 ERVRDQVQSHFANTV
+34 ERVREQVQSHFANTV

-55 IGARTG
+55 VGARTG

-78 NMSWKSFADI
+78 NMSWESFAEI

-207 IHSGGA
+207 IHGGGT
-213 GHDEEHDHSDEHEH
+213 GHDEEHDQS
-227 NGAHADE
+227 
-234 HEHHGEAPAESISA
+234 HEHHSEARAESISA

-268 YKKEPL
+268 YDKEPL
-274 TALLPGMTLQELWK
+274 TALLPGMTLQQLWK

-388 ISEWWRIVLVI
+388 MSEWWRIALVI
-399 SAGFMLSLI
+399 TVGFMLSLI

>member
-1 MIPLALKSLLNRR
+1 MIRLAIKSLMNRR

-34 ERVRDQVQSHFANTV
+34 ERVREQVQSHFANTV

-78 NMSWKSFADI
+78 NMSWESFEDI
-88 SSRPEVSWAVPISLG
+88 RERPEVSWAIPMSLG
-103 DSVQGLPVVATTNA
+103 DSVQGLPVVATSNA

-122 KYADKQPLAFS
+122 KYGNKQALEFS
-133 QGQPFASD
+133 QGSAFASD
-141 EDVVLG
+141 EEVVLG

-155 KAIGDDIIIAHGSG
+155 KTMGDDIIIAHGSG
-169 GISFSEHDEHPLT
+169 GISFSEHDQHPLT

-194 DQAVLVTLHSLEM
+194 DQAVFVTLHSLEM
-207 IHSGGA
+207 IHSG
-213 GHDEEHDHSDEHEH
+213 EHEH
-227 NGAHADE
+227 SGHD
-234 HEHHGEAPAESISA
+234 HHNEAPADSISA

-268 YKKEPL
+268 YEKEPL

-373 IQSQTGLIFTSSWPS
+373 IQSQTGLILSTTWPGA
-388 ISEWWRIVLVI
+388 SEWWRMALVI
-399 SAGFMLSLI
+399 IVGFMLSLI